1 MGTLFGVGALSQ
13 LEGFSLFLIRITKK
27 QNLLITICLVSSGSE
42 YHRSHSVGS
51 LMSCGWIQRKCV
63 PLCECIP
70 LSGRIF
76 MLVPGSMRV

>member
-42 YHRSHSVGS
+42 YHRLLFVDS
-51 LMSCGWIQRKCV
+51 LMSCGWVQRECV
-63 PLCECIP
+63 PVCECVP
-70 LSGRIF
+70 LSGRITR
-76 MLVPGSMRV
+76 LVPGSMRV